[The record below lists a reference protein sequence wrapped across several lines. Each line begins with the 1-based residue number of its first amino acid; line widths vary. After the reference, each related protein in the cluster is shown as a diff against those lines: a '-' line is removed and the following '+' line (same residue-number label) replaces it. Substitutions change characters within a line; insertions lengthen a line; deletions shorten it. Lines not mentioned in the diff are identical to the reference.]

1 MVQLSNI
8 SVNTDAIELAFY
20 MVSIVRS
27 VPGSCWRE
35 PDASRGARPDLT
47 GGILPQGEPHPLNN
61 KRYYIDHEQRTY
73 LCDTTLAYY
82 LEKAPSRPPK
92 KKKQE

>member
-1 MVQLSNI
+1 MQKNLGDPASQRLKSI
-8 SVNTDAIELAFY
+8 SFHG
-20 MVSIVRS
+20 IV
-27 VPGSCWRE
+27 
-35 PDASRGARPDLT
+35 
-47 GGILPQGEPHPLNN
+47 INN